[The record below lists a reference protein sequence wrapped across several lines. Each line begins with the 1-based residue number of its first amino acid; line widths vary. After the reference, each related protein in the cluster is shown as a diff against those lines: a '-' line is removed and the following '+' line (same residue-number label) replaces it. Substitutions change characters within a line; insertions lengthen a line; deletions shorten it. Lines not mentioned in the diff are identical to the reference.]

1 MIPGVCQKNGRTYRR
16 FKVKNAKGKWVDHY
30 VKLPDPTD
38 PTFAERLERANGK
51 VVERTR
57 APIGTV
63 SALIAELRPVLAK
76 REMASATRSAWG
88 YYLGLIEEQH
98 GKRLVADLE
107 RSHCYRIRD
116 GMADE
121 PGKANNYMAKF
132 KALLEFGAERGWIRQ
147 NPAAGVPLLEVGEYA
162 PWPKHVLAEA
172 LAVASQMDR
181 LIIITGLCSGQRA
194 SDAIRIPRKFDG
206 GMIALRS
213 KKTSTIAAIL
223 MHPLWRAEIDKTEA
237 KAVTVLYDR
246 SGRPFASP
254 GTVQA
259 RIRRLMKQL
268 GYVDGEGKPLYSFH
282 GLSKNAICYLTEL
295 GLDEGTIGALVGK
308 TPETVRHYAKEARLW
323 MLAERAAETV
333 IAGRIER
340 LVGKSAAD
348 GGK

>member
-1 MIPGVCQKNGRTYRR
+1 MARRYRGRAFVLRIEPLRVSPLRASIPRGVASVKAERIALMPHWPARMGEDMAALYLGVSMTRFRERVKAQTYPQPVREGGRLLW
-16 FKVKNAKGKWVDHY
+16 AKRQLD
-30 VKLPDPTD
+30 PDPTD
-38 PTFAERLERANGK
+38 PTFAEALARVNGKTIERA
-51 VVERTR
+51 R
-57 APIGTV
+57 PQSGTV

-107 RSHCYRIRD
+107 RAHCYRIRD

-172 LAVASQMDR
+172 LAVASPMDR

-259 RIRRLMKQL
+259 RIRRLMKR
-268 GYVDGEGKPLYSFH
+268 SAT
-282 GLSKNAICYLTEL
+282 SM
-295 GLDEGTIGALVGK
+295 
-308 TPETVRHYAKEARLW
+308 VRRSRSTRSTASART
-323 MLAERAAETV
+323 R
-333 IAGRIER
+333 
-340 LVGKSAAD
+340 SAT
-348 GGK
+348 